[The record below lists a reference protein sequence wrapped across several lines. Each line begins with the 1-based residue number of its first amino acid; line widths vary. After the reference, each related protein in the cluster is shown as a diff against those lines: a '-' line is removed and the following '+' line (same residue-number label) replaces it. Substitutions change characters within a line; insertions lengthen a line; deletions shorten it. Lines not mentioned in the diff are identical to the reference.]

1 MTERANLPDQILV
14 KHVLAGDVEHYAVL
28 VERYRTQ
35 LARYAVSL
43 CGDSDVAAD
52 AMQESFVRA
61 FDSLASCRDPAKF
74 RSWFTRILTNQ
85 CHNVRTRA
93 RTHVALDDVDAAANE
108 TADARL
114 TSDEIGRAIEE
125 ALDTLTPEQRE
136 AFVLKHIE
144 GYPYSE
150 MAELLDSSVD
160 ALKMRVYRAREIVK
174 ERLQD
179 YV

>member
-1 MTERANLPDQILV
+1 MTKRTSLPDQTLV
-14 KHVLAGDVEHYAVL
+14 ERVLSGDVEYYAVL

-61 FDSLASCRDPAKF
+61 FNSLASCRDPAKF

-85 CHNVRTRA
+85 CHNMRTRT
-93 RTHVALDDVDAAANE
+93 RTHVALDDVEAAAHE
-108 TADARL
+108 EADTHL
-114 TSDEIGRAIEE
+114 TSSEIGQAIER
-125 ALDTLTPEQRE
+125 ALDALTPEQRE

-144 GYPYSE
+144 GYSYAE
-150 MAELLDSSVD
+150 MAELLDAAVD

-174 ERLQD
+174 EQLQD
-179 YV
+179 FV